1 MQMNIPWARTLT
13 GGPDE
18 LPFTI
23 NTIDGQTY
31 ARSSECTRSAQLHG
45 LSCPPCMGLELRV
58 CELGETITTYK
69 KGTRK
74 ILMTTVQ
81 LHLLA
86 EERRIKITRWKHMVS
101 TFIT

>member
-1 MQMNIPWARTLT
+1 
-13 GGPDE
+13 
-18 LPFTI
+18 
-23 NTIDGQTY
+23 
-31 ARSSECTRSAQLHG
+31 
-45 LSCPPCMGLELRV
+45 MGLELRV
-58 CELGETITTYK
+58 CELGEAITTYK

-86 EERRIKITRWKHMVS
+86 EEHCIDITRWKHMVS